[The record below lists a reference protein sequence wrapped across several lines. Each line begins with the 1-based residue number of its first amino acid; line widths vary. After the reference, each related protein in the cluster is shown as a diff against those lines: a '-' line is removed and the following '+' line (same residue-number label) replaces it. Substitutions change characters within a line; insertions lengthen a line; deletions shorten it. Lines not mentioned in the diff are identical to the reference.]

1 MPARLLAGKFHADSM
16 LIRAEKR
23 VKSLPFTP
31 RLAIIIVGNDP
42 ASVKYVEK
50 KAEAGRKVG
59 IEVDIIQPNN
69 MQSARQAL
77 TRLENDK
84 DTHGIIIQLPLPPG
98 FEKSEL
104 IGKIPLIK
112 DVDGLRKN
120 SPFTAATVCA
130 IEEILTKEGIE
141 LTGKIIAVVGAKG
154 TVGSKLVRRLK
165 KLNIEPLTADIDTE
179 DLGSITK
186 NADIIISTTGI
197 PGIITPEIVTE
208 SATVVDVGFTLVDG
222 RIKGDVDPRVANIV
236 SALSPVPGGVGPLT
250 VACLIKNTVQ
260 AAISQYKVIESNT

>member
-1 MPARLLAGKFHADSM
+1 MSARLLAGKFHADAM
-16 LIRAEKR
+16 LIRAEKK
-23 VKSLPFTP
+23 VASLPFAP

-50 KAEAGRKVG
+50 KAEAGRKIG
-59 IEVDIIQPNN
+59 MEVDIIQPID

-84 DTHGIIIQLPLPPG
+84 DTHGIILQLPLPPG

-104 IGKIPLIK
+104 IGRIPLLK

-130 IEEILTKEGIE
+130 IEEILTKEDVS
-141 LTGKIIAVVGAKG
+141 LTDKKIAVVGAKG
-154 TVGSKLVRRLK
+154 AVGSKLVRHLK
-165 KLNIEPLTADIDTE
+165 QKGIVPLVADIDTE
-179 DLGSITK
+179 DLSAITLD
-186 NADIIISTTGI
+186 ADIIISSTGI
-197 PGIITPEIVTE
+197 PGIITEEIVNE
-208 SATVVDVGFTLVDG
+208 NAVVVDVGFTLVDG
-222 RIKGDVDPRVANIV
+222 RIKGDVDPMVTNKVA
-236 SALSPVPGGVGPLT
+236 ALSPVPGGVGPLT

-260 AAISQYKVIESNT
+260 AAVSQYKARESN